1 MDDWRYLAT
10 LFQDFMVLCNL
21 QTQNDTRKKSNTP
34 QGRKNKRQTYN
45 TCRCFL
51 YKVIFQKWNS
61 KKTFQTS
68 GIEKRRSITALP
80 LFPQTL
86 STKNTH
92 PHTKKIKNTGQVTD
106 WQKTIQHRWERYKNN
121 VYLLDFLKGAFPNG
135 SDESEPDMTKSSLL
149 LTFDIPEK
157 KILNQKQYSHLTLV
171 CKRVWEKKIKPLWY
185 SSCWIML

>member
-1 MDDWRYLAT
+1 MIPEKSQIHHREEKTKDKPTTHADASFIKLFSKNEIQRKHFKPLGLKKEEASRPYLYSHKH
-10 LFQDFMVLCNL
+10 FQ
-21 QTQNDTRKKSNTP
+21 Q
-34 QGRKNKRQTYN
+34 
-45 TCRCFL
+45 
-51 YKVIFQKWNS
+51 QK
-61 KKTFQTS
+61 
-68 GIEKRRSITALP
+68 
-80 LFPQTL
+80 
-86 STKNTH
+86 H

-171 CKRVWEKKIKPLWY
+171 CKRVWGKKIKPLWY